1 MRDQPIIIVTG
12 RPSDAEAEA
21 IRLAAS
27 LAKIDFGAV
36 LVMDDTD
43 ISIARL
49 HDENEDRILDFG
61 TRGLYMDRSGSM
73 EHEMVISL
81 GDEISRLAREDY
93 LSFRVHEDE
102 IKAPLG
108 KSPDKIRR
116 RQKDWEVGSGRG
128 LRR

>member
-1 MRDQPIIIVTG
+1 MRDAMIIVTG
-12 RPSDAEAEA
+12 NP
-21 IRLAAS
+21 
-27 LAKIDFGAV
+27 
-36 LVMDDTD
+36 
-43 ISIARL
+43 ISEDQKARL
-49 HDENEDRILDFG
+49 NEAAFGMGTSLSIVEAYDALEDEELRLLDFG

-73 EHEMVISL
+73 DHHMIISL
-81 GDEISRLAREDY
+81 GDEISRMAREDY
-93 LSFRVHEDE
+93 LSIRVYEDE